1 MHVQRHMQYIDS
13 RLLFLPQMR
22 MDQGMHLGQLSI
34 HQPNALVQADL
45 RQKKAYASQHLGACI
60 QCKPHSQPSRAEL
73 KLLCCVQSGKFPFLA
88 NSRAKTVDDTDG
100 MVKFVADA
108 STDKIL
114 GAHIMGP
121 NAGELIPECVLAMEY
136 GASTED
142 IARSCHGHPTL
153 SEAIKEAAMA
163 TYDKPIHM

>member
-1 MHVQRHMQYIDS
+1 MQIIFEHTKFVVISIASGGRLISCSPALCPNESLGLPGSLSWVRDS
-13 RLLFLPQMR
+13 SSSICKYATPDTFAFL
-22 MDQGMHLGQLSI
+22 
-34 HQPNALVQADL
+34 
-45 RQKKAYASQHLGACI
+45 
-60 QCKPHSQPSRAEL
+60 
-73 KLLCCVQSGKFPFLA
+73 QSGKFPFLA

-108 STDKIL
+108 TTDKVL

-142 IARSCHGHPTL
+142 IARSTHGHPTL